1 MEEKTNELRLISVSD
16 IVPHPE
22 NPRKDVGDVTE
33 LADSIKANGIM
44 QNLTVVPHEEDGR
57 HCYRVII
64 GHRRLAA
71 AKAAGLEKVP
81 CVVSD
86 MDYQTQIA
94 TMLSENMQRVDL
106 TLPEQVFGIQMMF
119 DLGASEDEIQKST
132 GLSKKTVRQ
141 RRSIA
146 KLGEDTVKTA
156 YEKGAT
162 LEEYVKLGKIKDEYR
177 RQNLLVYV
185 GDSNFEWAYKNAI
198 DAEKREK
205 KLERLENKIATIA
218 RKVDTEPEF
227 KEYEEI
233 ESIWIGYGAEDTN
246 DPDISEYK
254 DIDGLVYYMSSYY
267 LRLYRE
273 RTEEEKAQIT
283 KESAER
289 AAEEKS
295 KKERVEKL
303 KAVAS
308 QCRAARKSFV
318 KEHTEENP
326 SELGKLVAYLLTE
339 QIVKNSASIE
349 DIRKCL
355 PVKKGDEI
363 YGYIESHPIQA
374 LLALLIS
381 SLEKTYGFGELF
393 WYNSTDYQKSDT
405 LNKLYEFLEGIG
417 YEKADEED
425 AYLNGTHEAYTQK

>member
-1 MEEKTNELRLISVSD
+1 MEEKTNELRFISVLD

-71 AKAAGLEKVP
+71 AKAAGLEEVP

-119 DLGASEDEIQKST
+119 DLGASEDKIQKST
-132 GLSKKTVRQ
+132 GLSKKTIRQ

-162 LEEYVKLGKIKDEYR
+162 LEEYVKLGKIKDEHR
-177 RQNLLVYV
+177 RQNLLCYV
-185 GDSNFEWAYKNAI
+185 GGGNFEWAYKNAI
-198 DAEKREK
+198 EAEKREK
-205 KLERLENKIATIA
+205 KLERLENKIAAIA
-218 RKVDTEPEF
+218 RKVDIEPEF
-227 KEYEEI
+227 KEYKEI

-254 DIDGLVYYMSSYY
+254 DIDGLVYFMSNYY

-326 SELGKLVAYLLTE
+326 AELGKLVAYMLTE
-339 QIVKNSASIE
+339 QVVKTSAGIE

-363 YGYIESHPIQA
+363 YEYIEAHPIQA

-417 YEKADEED
+417 YEKADEEA
-425 AYLNGTHEAYTQK
+425 AYLNGTHEAYEKK